1 MAQFRARQIIGKWK
15 EGFALD
21 VHTLSSI
28 PIGHNEFGHMQFET
42 TRSDAGELLFKLK
55 NRRDTSTVDELVAA
69 VVSHLKT
76 WNPPIEM
83 IVPVPPSSPRTIQP
97 VMLLAKG
104 ISDQLPIPLVECV
117 TKTRATPQ
125 LKNIFDLDERL
136 KALDGVHTVDAS
148 VTLGRKI
155 LLLDDLYRSGATMN
169 AITTLLYEEGKAADV
184 FALTIT
190 RTRSFR

>member
-1 MAQFRARQIIGKWK
+1 
-15 EGFALD
+15 
-21 VHTLSSI
+21 
-28 PIGHNEFGHMQFET
+28 MQFET
-42 TRSDAGELLFKLK
+42 TRSEVGELLYKLK
-55 NRRDTSTVDELVAA
+55 NRRDTSTVAEIVAA
-69 VVSHLKT
+69 AVSHLKT

-83 IVPVPPSSPRTIQP
+83 IVPVPPSSRRALQP

-117 TKTRATPQ
+117 TKSRDTPQ

-136 KALDGVHTVDAS
+136 KALDGVHTVDARA
-148 VTLGRKI
+148 TQGRNV
-155 LLLDDLYRSGATMN
+155 LLFDDLYRSGATMN
-169 AITTLLYEEGKAADV
+169 AITTLLYDQGKAADV